1 VHHTDPHA
9 SGKQVRPAEQRPV
22 PQRSPVSGLL
32 NLLLS
37 MKFAIW
43 IAVTLAVVSIAGVLV
58 QQFLPGRDA
67 PQAVLLRLPAPLVP
81 IVAGLQLQDPFRAWW
96 FRVLLG
102 TLGLSLGL
110 CAAKNFGPNFL
121 QAFRVHVL
129 REPRAIHL
137 LPDHAT
143 IRHAPPELFDT
154 VVRGLRRKLYF
165 GIVSRGPTGRVA
177 ALHQGG
183 ISRLGPVLLHIG
195 ILGLVL
201 GGLVS
206 SLGGRKV
213 FLFGSPGETIA
224 IENSPY
230 AMRIDDFRIDT
241 NAVGQVKQ
249 YYSKLTV
256 LREGREVTRQEIAV
270 NHPLRV
276 GGYNIYQASYQTD
289 PDRAAALG
297 IAVHPRAESDADTP
311 HAGSAAGA
319 SGPVVQ
325 ATMDT
330 SFAVP
335 GFIGYEFR
343 VTRFFVDLKL
353 TPDGPVNG
361 SRELANPAA
370 QLQVFYDGQP
380 LTTQW
385 AFQRFPAHA
394 QPELPF
400 VLELV
405 DVRPALATGLEV
417 NTNPGSPVVWSALVL
432 STLGLVLAF
441 LVRHRT
447 LYLIAQPAERGW
459 SLWIGGSGGREPIA
473 FSGEFQ
479 RFVRRVHQEAR
490 RLHDL
495 GPREAASPPCADT
508 SEVVVGS
515 AGRS

>member
-1 VHHTDPHA
+1 MHHTDPHA
-9 SGKQVRPAEQRPV
+9 SGKVVRPAEQRPV
-22 PQRSPVSGLL
+22 PQRSPVSSVL

-43 IAVTLAVVSIAGVLV
+43 IAVTLALVSIAGVLV

-67 PQAVLLRLPAPLVP
+67 PQAVLQRLPSPLVP

-137 LPDHAT
+137 LPDHVT
-143 IRHAPPELFDT
+143 IRHAPPELFDV

-165 GIVSRGPTGRVA
+165 GTVSRSTTGHVA

-206 SLGGRKV
+206 SLSGRKV
-213 FLFGSPGETIA
+213 FLSGSPGETVAIA
-224 IENSPY
+224 DSPY

-241 NAVGQVKQ
+241 NAAGQVKQ

-256 LREGREVTRQEIAV
+256 LREGREVTRREIAV
-270 NHPLRV
+270 NHPLRI
-276 GGYNIYQASYQTD
+276 GGYNIYQASYQPD

-297 IAVHPRAESDADTP
+297 IAVRPRAESDADAP
-311 HAGSAAGA
+311 HAGSAPDA
-319 SGPVVQ
+319 SGPVVH
-325 ATMDT
+325 ANMDT
-330 SFAVP
+330 TFAVP
-335 GFIGYEFR
+335 GYLGYEFR
-343 VTRFFVDLKL
+343 VARFFVDLKL

-361 SRELANPAA
+361 SHQMANPAA
-370 QLQVFYDGQP
+370 QLEVLYDGLP
-380 LTTQW
+380 VGTQW

-394 QPELPF
+394 RPELPF

-405 DVRPALATGLEV
+405 DVQPALATGLEV
-417 NTNPGSPVVWSALVL
+417 NTNPGSPAVWFSLAL

-447 LYLIAQPAERGW
+447 FYLIAQPAERGW

-473 FSGEFQ
+473 FSSEFQ
-479 RFVRRVHQEAR
+479 RFVRRVHHEAR

-495 GPREAASPPCADT
+495 DPPEAASLPRAD
-508 SEVVVGS
+508 S
-515 AGRS
+515 AEIVASSAVRS